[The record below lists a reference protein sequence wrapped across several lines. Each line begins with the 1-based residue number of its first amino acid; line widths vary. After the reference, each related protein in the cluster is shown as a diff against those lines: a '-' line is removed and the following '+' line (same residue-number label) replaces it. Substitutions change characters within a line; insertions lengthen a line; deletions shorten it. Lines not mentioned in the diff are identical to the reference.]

1 MRQRLKIGR
10 RRLAS
15 HPNTPDGRR
24 LESWKEIAAYLKR
37 EVRTAMRW
45 EKERGLPVHRIPGKR
60 SGVYALSSEVEAW
73 LRAESASN
81 GDRLAEA
88 PPSAPTGKSGK
99 PALWAILVA
108 TTFML
113 GIEAV
118 LLIVSA
124 TRPST
129 PHLRNQVAVTND
141 GLIKGGL
148 FPAGPTL
155 FFANGDGERWTLMRT
170 QGGGAVPSP
179 VYYPPGYGP
188 LDISGDGSEILAA
201 SSDSSNCPCSLGRFS
216 RADGRFQKLVDRP
229 VDCAAWSPDGAT
241 LAYARGGDLFLARPD
256 GTMPRK
262 LATMPRA
269 VETLRWSPDG
279 KRLRLIIWDR
289 NVGGASSRL

>member
-88 PPSAPTGKSGK
+88 PPSAPPGKSGK

-113 GIEAV
+113 GIAAV
-118 LLIVSA
+118 HRVHGRDSRKERYFKDSHYPSA
-124 TRPST
+124 QG
-129 PHLRNQVAVTND
+129 LRKRRRSQ
-141 GLIKGGL
+141 
-148 FPAGPTL
+148 
-155 FFANGDGERWTLMRT
+155 T
-170 QGGGAVPSP
+170 Q
-179 VYYPPGYGP
+179 
-188 LDISGDGSEILAA
+188 
-201 SSDSSNCPCSLGRFS
+201 
-216 RADGRFQKLVDRP
+216 
-229 VDCAAWSPDGAT
+229 
-241 LAYARGGDLFLARPD
+241 
-256 GTMPRK
+256 
-262 LATMPRA
+262 
-269 VETLRWSPDG
+269 
-279 KRLRLIIWDR
+279 
-289 NVGGASSRL
+289 